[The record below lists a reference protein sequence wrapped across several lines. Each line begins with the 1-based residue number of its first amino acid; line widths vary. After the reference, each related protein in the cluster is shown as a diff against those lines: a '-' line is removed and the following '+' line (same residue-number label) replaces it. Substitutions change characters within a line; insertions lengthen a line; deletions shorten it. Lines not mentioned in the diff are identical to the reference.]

1 MSDSEE
7 VNKLVTNI
15 TGVVEAEICEK
26 IPEIIEQKSQ
36 QIFDQVIAI
45 LSTKREQ
52 IREIMISEFKK
63 SINNE
68 IMNDQSIKDM
78 LVSILKEG
86 TQKVFDVKSLNLSA
100 NNEIKKG
107 GKQTKKNRLISRNN
121 LIKSKRV
128 TKKYNII
135 II

>member
-100 NNEIKKG
+100 NKEIKKG

-121 LIKSKRV
+121 LIKSRRV
-128 TKKYNII
+128 TKKI
-135 II
+135 

>member
-121 LIKSKRV
+121 LIKSRRV
-128 TKKYNII
+128 TKKI
-135 II
+135 

>member
-128 TKKYNII
+128 TKKI
-135 II
+135 